1 MLISKELNDGIN
13 AQIGHELQASHQ
25 YVNVATYFDSQA
37 LLKLA
42 QYFYK
47 QAEEEREHA
56 MKFVKYVV
64 DAGGTIAIPAIPA
77 PKATFV
83 SAEEVFEMALNW
95 EMEVTHNIN
104 ALMDIAV
111 SQKDYIAQQFL
122 DWYTNEQLEEVSSM
136 DQLLRIVRRAGERN
150 LIMMEA
156 YLIHATED

>member
-13 AQIGHELQASHQ
+13 AQIGHEFQASHQ

-37 LLKLA
+37 LPKLA
-42 QYFYK
+42 QFFYK
-47 QAEEEREHA
+47 QAVEEREHA

-64 DAGGTIAIPAIPA
+64 DAGGTVAIPAIPA
-77 PKATFV
+77 PKATFAT
-83 SAEEVFEMALNW
+83 AEEVFEMAVNW

-104 ALMDIAV
+104 NLMDIAV
-111 SQKDYIAQQFL
+111 REKDYIAQQFL

-136 DQLLRIVRRAGERN
+136 DQMLRIVRRAGERN

-156 YLIHATED
+156 YLIHAAED